1 MTDFVNTET
10 YPLHNYICGVTGL
23 TCCGCSLFCEH
34 REGNDKQMINNKTVL
49 PVISKEQLT
58 EMNKMSSDE
67 FAKSCEK
74 AGRLFN
80 NKQTKIDLK
89 IEEIKDLISR
99 IGWENFDLATQM
111 NARLIELKELLDEK
125 PKQGN
130 KFRDEV
136 MEVFERYNVKDEL
149 GLHVGLKL
157 LRGERRLEENKNE

>member
-1 MTDFVNTET
+1 MD
-10 YPLHNYICGVTGL
+10 
-23 TCCGCSLFCEH
+23 
-34 REGNDKQMINNKTVL
+34 KTVL
-49 PVISKEQLT
+49 PVIKKERLT

-67 FAKSCEK
+67 FVKSCEK

-89 IEEIKDLISR
+89 IKEIEKLVPR
-99 IGWENFDLATQM
+99 IGMENFDLMAQI

-136 MEVFERYNVKDEL
+136 MEVFERYNVKDEQA
-149 GLHVGLKL
+149 LHVGLKL
-157 LRGERRLEENKNE
+157 LRGEHRLGENKNENTNRTNKED

>member
-1 MTDFVNTET
+1 MK
-10 YPLHNYICGVTGL
+10 YPN
-23 TCCGCSLFCEH
+23 
-34 REGNDKQMINNKTVL
+34 NDKQIINNKTIL
-49 PVISKEQLT
+49 PVIKKEQLT

-67 FAKSCEK
+67 FVKSCEK

-89 IEEIKDLISR
+89 IEEIRELLSR
-99 IGWENFDLATQM
+99 MGWENFELTARIE
-111 NARLIELKELLDEK
+111 ARLIELKELLDEK
-125 PKQGN
+125 PKQEN

-136 MEVFERYNVKDEL
+136 IEVFERYNVKDEL